1 MRGFPRGMG
10 HYNPAKQERREE
22 KLPFAAPTPT
32 ARRATGSDAHT
43 KPHHPPVPSK
53 SRARLTSAVEMKFV
67 CVPARSQPAPSFQ
80 IIPDISFS
88 RERAKKEFSAGAA
101 ATATEVLLLLTVISC
116 NHFICYFGHRHFLHK
131 HTADI

>member
-43 KPHHPPVPSK
+43 NSHHPPVPSK

-88 RERAKKEFSAGAA
+88 RERAKKSSVQGLQQQPQRF
-101 ATATEVLLLLTVISC
+101 C
-116 NHFICYFGHRHFLHK
+116 FY
-131 HTADI
+131 